1 MGTTNSNN
9 PSNQLQKELVESN
22 NTNNVS
28 DIKFGKNNSRLSDDE
43 EIISIIKKV
52 FPEINETLEAIIFDK
67 SLKTMVKLPVSEIVK
82 KISNA
87 QGAKVLVLDGII
99 TQRLIE
105 AANKV
110 GIQYI
115 IGHRTSSIKKSNS
128 EIRIQTFSDFG
139 LIK

>member
-52 FPEINETLEAIIFDK
+52 FPEINETLEAVIFDK
-67 SLKTMVKLPVSEIVK
+67 SLKTMVKLPVSDIVK

-87 QGAKVLVLDGII
+87 QGGKVLVLDGII

-115 IGHRTSSIKKSNS
+115 IGHRTSSIKKSNA